1 MALTEIQL
9 PNKADFYRDIQNIAG
24 EVKSRRLRWQQLS
37 EFIQRVTTDDL
48 DAMGVPAGQIRTDL
62 LNFRTALDA
71 LVIAIADTDEEMDV
85 IRRALII

>member
-9 PNKADFYRDIQNIAG
+9 PNKAEFYRDIQAVAG
-24 EVKSRRLRWQQLS
+24 EIKSRGLRWQELS
-37 EFIQRVTTDDL
+37 EFIQTMETADL

-62 LNFRTALDA
+62 NAFRLALDA
-71 LVIAIADTDEEMDV
+71 LVLEVNSHEAAMDA